1 MEFCVLQAYLRDE
14 MGFSAL
20 FDGLHFSC
28 ALGSRKPF
36 VEFFRDV
43 HEHLGVPQSQVFY
56 WDDEPK
62 NVQIASQFGWN
73 AFLFDGVESIAD
85 VA

>member
-1 MEFCVLQAYLRDE
+1 MEFCVLQAYLHDE

-28 ALGSRKPF
+28 DLGSRKPF

-43 HEHLGVPQSQVFY
+43 HEHLGVPQSQVFLLGRRA
-56 WDDEPK
+56 E
-62 NVQIASQFGWN
+62 
-73 AFLFDGVESIAD
+73 ECAD
-85 VA
+85 RVAIRLERIPV

>member
-1 MEFCVLQAYLRDE
+1 MFTNTWA
-14 MGFSAL
+14 SP
-20 FDGLHFSC
+20 
-28 ALGSRKPF
+28 SRRF
-36 VEFFRDV
+36 
-43 HEHLGVPQSQVFY
+43 FY